1 MNPMNYRAPHAK
13 HQGFTLVET
22 LVAIAIFT
30 IAIVAP
36 FTAASRALAAAAIA
50 RDTLVATNLAQEGLE
65 GVRELRT
72 NGYLTDSSD
81 PDPDLD
87 QYLADCISP
96 KICDVNS
103 ALTTYACT
111 GSACSALYLN
121 TTTGAY
127 THTASGSTVSPFSR
141 TISIQKSP
149 NGQSGT
155 ERATVTVTW
164 TSHGAHSVILTEDF
178 YDWF

>member
-1 MNPMNYRAPHAK
+1 MNCRTPHSV
-13 HQGFTLVET
+13 HTGFTLVET

-30 IAIVAP
+30 LAIVAP
-36 FTAASRALAAAAIA
+36 FTAASRALIAAAIA

-72 NGYLTDSSD
+72 NGYLADSAN

-96 KICDVNS
+96 KICDVNA
-103 ALTTYACT
+103 ALTTYACS

-121 TTTGAY
+121 TTTGTY

-141 TISIQKSP
+141 TIIITKNP
-149 NGQSGT
+149 NGQPDS
-155 ERATVTVTW
+155 ERATVTVAW
-164 TSHGAHSVILTEDF
+164 NSHGAHSVVLTEDF